1 MSVRRRKSVQSQR
14 FITALR
20 MSSIVYCLFC
30 KIIYFS
36 YLIYWILLF
45 FFGVL
50 ELCIGTEALTET
62 LVELGHNATL
72 NCSLNV
78 TDVHWYI
85 QHHPQPP
92 LAILRSF
99 SNSSIAGFYYN
110 YTFRQKYSL
119 ETGNRLLVQNVT
131 VDDCGVYHCAKKEKD
146 FVLFSNGTRLMT
158 TGLESINETTNTSF
172 KLLDPKA
179 SEQPRDFNTTWLKG
193 LLIGSGVL
201 NAVLILLLSA
211 ISVLWKRAACQ
222 KNHDSPPTPEPPER
236 ADGPEYEVIQLVQ
249 TPRGPRP
256 DCIASTIYS
265 RVQFPNP

>member
-20 MSSIVYCLFC
+20 MSRIVSCLFC
-30 KIIYFS
+30 
-36 YLIYWILLF
+36 
-45 FFGVL
+45 VL
-50 ELCIGTEALTET
+50 RLCVGTEALTET

-78 TDVHWYI
+78 TNVHWYI

-92 LAILRSF
+92 LVILRSF
-99 SNSSIAGFYYN
+99 SSSSPVAFYYN
-110 YTFRQKYSL
+110 NTFRQKYSL
-119 ETGNRLLVQNVT
+119 ETGNRLLIQNVT
-131 VDDCGVYHCAKKEKD
+131 VDDCGVYYCAKKEKD

-265 RVQFPNP
+265 RVQFPNPELTTTA

>member
-1 MSVRRRKSVQSQR
+1 MWLHCVFSQMSVRRRKSVQSQR

-20 MSSIVYCLFC
+20 MSRIVSCLFC
-30 KIIYFS
+30 
-36 YLIYWILLF
+36 
-45 FFGVL
+45 
-50 ELCIGTEALTET
+50 
-62 LVELGHNATL
+62 
-72 NCSLNV
+72 
-78 TDVHWYI
+78 
-85 QHHPQPP
+85 
-92 LAILRSF
+92 
-99 SNSSIAGFYYN
+99 
-110 YTFRQKYSL
+110 
-119 ETGNRLLVQNVT
+119 
-131 VDDCGVYHCAKKEKD
+131 
-146 FVLFSNGTRLMT
+146 
-158 TGLESINETTNTSF
+158 LESINETTNTSL

-256 DCIASTIYS
+256 DRIAPTIYS
-265 RVQFPNP
+265 RVQFPNPELTTTA